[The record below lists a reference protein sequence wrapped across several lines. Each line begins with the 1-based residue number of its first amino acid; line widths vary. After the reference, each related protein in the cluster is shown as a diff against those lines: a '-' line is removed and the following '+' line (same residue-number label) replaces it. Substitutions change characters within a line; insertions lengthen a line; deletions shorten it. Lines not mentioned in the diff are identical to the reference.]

1 MASSSDPKLAN
12 RILRGLVI
20 GMAAG
25 VLTLLLGPKIP
36 IPDGW
41 QALLVHLGIKSAPN
55 GLELMR
61 GLSTVALDPFGKT
74 FLRLLFFVIMPLV
87 FASLATGVVQLG
99 RPEKL
104 GPLAGRTFFFFF
116 LNMAIGVG
124 LGLVMMNVL
133 QPGNHLDEAT
143 KQRLLA
149 EFGTAAQK
157 HVQTQAGQSGLSLN
171 VIVEMFMPANLLAA
185 VVGSSTARI
194 GDVLPLILFAILVGV
209 VGTTLAEARRKQ
221 LQGALELVTELMTG
235 IVHLA
240 LRLAPYA
247 VPCLIYSVIVKSGLD
262 IIVALGVFV
271 LGCAG
276 VMAIHLFGT
285 MSLWL
290 RIWTTWR
297 PRAYFAAIKDVLVT
311 AFSTSSSNATLPA
324 ALENAT
330 EKLKLSPSTAGFVLP
345 LGTTMNMSG
354 TALYEGC
361 VVLFVAQVFGV
372 DLTIGQQITLL
383 LLSVLSA
390 VAVAGIPGGSLP
402 LIAGLLITFGIP
414 PEGIGIIL
422 GTDRILDMCRTATNV
437 GCDVTTAVVVDEL
450 VKKDEAKAMRRA

>member
-1 MASSSDPKLAN
+1 MAGSSSDKLAN

-20 GMAAG
+20 GMALG
-25 VLTLLLGPKIP
+25 VVTLLAGPHLAL
-36 IPDGW
+36 PDGL
-41 QALLVHLGIKSAPN
+41 QALLAHVGVKSSATL
-55 GLELMR
+55 LEAMR
-61 GLSTVALDPFGKT
+61 GISTVLLDPFGRI
-74 FLRLLFFVIMPLV
+74 FLRLLFFVIVPLV

-99 RPEKL
+99 RPDKL

-124 LGLVMMNVL
+124 LGLVMMNTL
-133 QPGNHLDEAT
+133 QPGGFIDEAT
-143 KQRLLA
+143 KARLMA
-149 EFGTAAQK
+149 EFGTTAQK
-157 HVQTQAGQSGLSLN
+157 HVATSASQTGLSFA
-171 VIVEMFMPANLLAA
+171 VIVEMFMPANLFAA

-209 VGTTLAEARRKQ
+209 VGMSFPDEKRRR
-221 LQGALELVTELMTG
+221 LLDGLGLVTELMTG

-247 VPCLIYSVIVKSGLD
+247 VPCLIYSVVVKSGLD
-262 IIVALGVFV
+262 IIKALGVFV

-285 MSLWL
+285 MSVWL
-290 RIWTTWR
+290 RLWTKWR

-330 EKLKLSPSTAGFVLP
+330 EKLKISPSTAGFVLP

-372 DLTIGQQITLL
+372 DLTMGQQVTLL

-450 VKKDEAKAMRRA
+450 TKRAEAKAAAV

>member
-1 MASSSDPKLAN
+1 MAGSTSDKLAN
-12 RILRGLVI
+12 RILRGLAVGI
-20 GMAAG
+20 ILG
-25 VLTLLLGPKIP
+25 VVTLLAGPHVP
-36 IPDGW
+36 LPDGL
-41 QALLVHLGIKSAPN
+41 QALLVHVGIKSSATL
-55 GLELMR
+55 LEAMR
-61 GLSTVALDPFGKT
+61 GVSTVLLDPFGRV
-74 FLRLLFFVIMPLV
+74 FLRLLFFVIVPLV

-99 RPEKL
+99 RPDKL
-104 GPLAGRTFFFFF
+104 GPLAGRTFLFFF
-116 LNMAIGVG
+116 LNMAIGVA
-124 LGLVMMNVL
+124 LGLVMMNTVH
-133 QPGNHLDEAT
+133 PGGFIDEAT
-143 KQRLLA
+143 KARLMA
-149 EFGTAAQK
+149 EFGGAAQK
-157 HVQTQAGQSGLSLN
+157 HVASSAGQSGLSLA
-171 VIVEMFMPANLLAA
+171 VIVEMFMPANLFAA
-185 VVGSSTARI
+185 VVGQSTARI

-209 VGTTLAEARRKQ
+209 IGMSFPEEKRRR
-221 LQGALELVTELMTG
+221 LMDGLEMITELMTG

-262 IIVALGVFV
+262 IIKALGVFV
-271 LGCAG
+271 LGCAF
-276 VMAIHLFGT
+276 VMALHLFGT
-285 MSLWL
+285 MSIWL
-290 RIWTTWR
+290 KVWTKWS
-297 PRAYFAAIKDVLVT
+297 PVAYFATIKDVLVT

-361 VVLFVAQVFGV
+361 VVLFVAQVFGI
-372 DLTIGQQITLL
+372 DLTMGQQVTLL
-383 LLSVLSA
+383 LLSVVSA

-437 GCDVTTAVVVDEL
+437 GCDMTTAVVVDEL
-450 VKKDEAKAMRRA
+450 TKKAEAKAGV